1 MTLILDPITPGN
13 TGDPPSGEAA
23 GETVPEA
30 TRRTAQARFLLGT
43 ATLLTLLLGGVGYL
57 TGLHAAQ
64 VIGLTGFCLVGLG
77 STPWQFNPWLRLHG
91 RLTLSV
97 LTSLL
102 VLILISTPMALTGRW
117 FPDAAMTALAAVSVP
132 VHVLALGKAFR
143 DLRQVRAGQQMR
155 QAAPPTE
162 ATPLDVSDPD
172 APSTA
177 GALRRKVL
185 ARIVTGTVTKGA
197 RGLRSPA
204 TLALVGS
211 VVCLGSAVA
220 HPHLPPQFGGFPT
233 QLGVPW
239 VAGLLVILAA
249 ITLAGR
255 APERSLAVAVGCLML
270 VLTLTPGLVYD
281 APRSQSA
288 AKHVDLLQQIQTL
301 GRLDSSVEIYN
312 SWPGFFGATAWL
324 VDFTGIDN
332 PMHLAT
338 LWPALL
344 GMFRLVA
351 LRYFFGKILRD
362 PGQAWIAVTLALL
375 ADPQGADYFSP
386 QSVGFTMALAIFG
399 LALAAR
405 QTRTRTLTILLAGCA
420 LAVAHQLSPYIV
432 GGALVVLVLFGL
444 VRPRLLPLLVLV
456 PALAWAGMNLDVVRT
471 FVSWG
476 DFGSAENFRPPV
488 TVASEGLQRQPI
500 VGLTVT
506 ALVVSVLVVGVLA
519 AVTVRQTT
527 GQRFLRRAARR
538 QWSRAEAQAWAMACA
553 AGVGLVVVFANP
565 YGQEGIF
572 RAVLFG
578 TPWLALLAA
587 HQFPS
592 DAPPRRRILLAA
604 VAGLLT
610 LTFCVASFGLD
621 RINVVRTGDLTA
633 FEYFDAQGTGDKR
646 DPQFLLILGK
656 GDLPTTPARSTTT
669 HDLVSRDTLRMPVR
683 QEPGTRPDEMVADLT
698 AKLLRY
704 STVPAER
711 ADLFALWSPTSQAYG
726 EAYGLQSAAQFAELR
741 DAFAAS
747 TYWSE
752 TFERDGTVVYRFD
765 GDAYVRSLAS
775 DPMTR

>member
-1 MTLILDPITPGN
+1 MTLTLDPVAPGS
-13 TGDPPSGEAA
+13 TDRTTSGE
-23 GETVPEA
+23 TLQQA
-30 TRRTAQARFLLGT
+30 TSRTATARLLIGT
-43 ATLLTLLLGGVGYL
+43 AALLSLFVGGVGYL
-57 TGLHAAQ
+57 TGLHTAQ
-64 VIGLTGFCLVGLG
+64 LVGLTGFCLVGLG
-77 STPWQFNPWLRLHG
+77 STPWQFNRWIRLHG

-97 LTSLL
+97 LMSLVVL
-102 VLILISTPMALTGRW
+102 VLISTPMALTGRW

-132 VHVLALGKAFR
+132 VHVLALGRALR
-143 DLRQVRAGQQMR
+143 DVRQVRAADKLRGAVPPPEVAPHDDGGLH
-155 QAAPPTE
+155 AASAAVAQRRGAVFRSAPE
-162 ATPLDVSDPD
+162 A
-172 APSTA
+172 
-177 GALRRKVL
+177 
-185 ARIVTGTVTKGA
+185 VTRSA

-204 TLALVGS
+204 ALALVGT
-211 VVCLGSAVA
+211 VVSLGAAVA
-220 HPHLPPQFGGFPT
+220 HPHLQPQFGGFPT

-239 VAGLLVILAA
+239 VAGLLVVLTA
-249 ITLAGR
+249 ITLARR

-270 VLTLTPGLVYD
+270 VLTLTPALVYD

-288 AKHVDLLQQIQTL
+288 AKHVDLLEQIQTL

-324 VDFTGIDN
+324 VDFTGIDD
-332 PMHLAT
+332 PMRLAT

-344 GMFRLVA
+344 GAFRLVA

-386 QSVGFTMALAIFG
+386 QSVGFTLGIAIFG
-399 LALAAR
+399 LALTAR

-420 LAVAHQLSPYIV
+420 LAVTHQLSPYIV

-444 VRPRLLPLLVLV
+444 VRGRLLPLLILV
-456 PALAWAGMNLDVVRT
+456 PALAWALMNLDVVRT

-476 DFGSAENFRPPV
+476 NFGSAENFRPPV
-488 TVASEGLQRQPI
+488 TVASDGLQRLPI
-500 VGLTVT
+500 VGLTVA

-519 AVTVRQTT
+519 AVTVWQAT
-527 GQRFLRRAARR
+527 GRGFLRRAARR
-538 QWSRAEAQAWAMACA
+538 QLRPAEARAWAMACA
-553 AGVGLVVVFANP
+553 AGVGLVIVFANP

-587 HQFPS
+587 HRFPS
-592 DAPPRRRILLAA
+592 DAPARRRIVLAG

-610 LTFCVASFGLD
+610 LTFCVAGFGLD
-621 RINVVRTGDLTA
+621 RINVVRTGDLQA
-633 FEYFDAQGTGDKR
+633 FQYFDAQGTGDKG
-646 DPQFLLILGK
+646 DPQFLLILGR

-683 QEPGTRPDEMVADLT
+683 QELVSRPDEMVGELT

-704 STVPAER
+704 STVPAEG

-726 EAYGLQSAAQFAELR
+726 EAYGLQSAGQFAELR
-741 DAFAAS
+741 GAFATS

-752 TFERDGTVVYRFD
+752 VFERDGTVVYRFD
-765 GDAYVRSLAS
+765 GDSYVQSVVS
-775 DPMTR
+775 DPRDR